1 MLKALTKLSSSQKRF
16 NWSRQLFQKAL
27 HLNQYNEQRSVCMDT
42 HSSIIIYNV
51 TVYGENQTLK
61 NGYIKLTNKKITE
74 IGEIHQY
81 VRQPNDH
88 VIELSPS
95 YKVIPGAIDVHIHGV
110 NNADAMDGTAEALKT
125 MARTLPKEGTT
136 SFLATTM
143 TQSNEAVEKALR
155 NAGTYIEQQTD
166 ADAEVVGIHLE
177 GPFIS
182 PKRAGAQ
189 PPTHI
194 QDPNVALFQEWQKA
208 AGGHIKLVTLAP
220 EQPNG
225 LALTSYLKETNV
237 VASIGHSDSTYDQVG
252 EAIEAGASHITHL
265 YNGMRGLHHR
275 EPGVLGAAYLR
286 DELFVELIT
295 DGIHC
300 RPEMVKLAYD
310 QITSERMI
318 LITDSLRAK
327 WLKNG
332 TYDLGGQPVHVND
345 TTATLADGT
354 LAGSILKMNDAIKNT
369 MSFTNC
375 SLEDIVKMTA
385 ENPAKQLNLFDT
397 KGSLKIGKDADIVV
411 LNENL
416 DVEMTFCR
424 GTLNFQKED

>member
-1 MLKALTKLSSSQKRF
+1 L
-16 NWSRQLFQKAL
+16 
-27 HLNQYNEQRSVCMDT
+27 RSAF
-42 HSSIIIYNV
+42 S
-51 TVYGENQTLK
+51 
-61 NGYIKLTNKKITE
+61 
-74 IGEIHQY
+74 
-81 VRQPNDH
+81 
-88 VIELSPS
+88 
-95 YKVIPGAIDVHIHGV
+95 
-110 NNADAMDGTAEALKT
+110 
-125 MARTLPKEGTT
+125 
-136 SFLATTM
+136 TTM

-155 NAGTYIEQQTD
+155 NAGTYIEEQTD

-194 QDPNVALFQEWQKA
+194 QDPNVTLFQEWQKA

-397 KGSLKIGKDADIVV
+397 KGSIKIGKDADIVV

-424 GTLNFQKED
+424 GTLSFKKED

>member
-1 MLKALTKLSSSQKRF
+1 MLKALTKLSSSQKRID
-16 NWSRQLFQKAL
+16 WSRQLFQKAL

-51 TVYGENQTLK
+51 TVYSENQTLK

-81 VRQPNDH
+81 VRQPKDH

-95 YKVIPGAIDVHIHGV
+95 YKVIPGAIDVHIHGA

-155 NAGTYIEQQTD
+155 NAGTYIEEQTD

-194 QDPNVALFQEWQKA
+194 QDPNVTLFQEWQKA

-424 GTLNFQKED
+424 GTLSFQKED